1 MRLIQLLGAVV
12 IVYGLSYIMYGLQQL
27 FGMAGYRVDMYVIE
41 LNLSIGVITFVIGI
55 GLILAKEWARIA
67 CLAAV
72 TVLLAEHLFFLAV
85 TFMGGMNPTM
95 QILNVIIITLLFLIA
110 WSKLTRSA
118 VKQYFR

>member
-1 MRLIQLLGAVV
+1 
-12 IVYGLSYIMYGLQQL
+12 MYGLQQL
-27 FGMAGYRVDMYVIE
+27 FGMEGYRADMYVIE

>member
-27 FGMAGYRVDMYVIE
+27 FGMEGYRADMYVIE
-41 LNLSIGVITFVIGI
+41 LNLSLGVITFVIGI

>member
-27 FGMAGYRVDMYVIE
+27 FGMEGYRADMYVIE

>member
-27 FGMAGYRVDMYVIE
+27 FGMAGYRADMYVIE

>member
-1 MRLIQLLGAVV
+1 
-12 IVYGLSYIMYGLQQL
+12 
-27 FGMAGYRVDMYVIE
+27 MYVIE

>member
-1 MRLIQLLGAVV
+1 MRFIQLLGAVV

-27 FGMAGYRVDMYVIE
+27 FGMVGYRADMYVIE

-85 TFMGGMNPTM
+85 TFMGALNPTM

-110 WSKLTRSA
+110 WSKLTRSSI
-118 VKQYFR
+118 KQYFR